1 MHITERRQGPGRDA
15 GPSEDQPLLQ
25 IDTDAAERRMVI
37 FRLETELAELNA
49 RKAAAEAA
57 LAQSHRRDRESA
69 GNLGASPSSNPPRER
84 RSPRKSPSP
93 PAEVAA
99 FLQILQI
106 QQQMQQ
112 QQAADQRR
120 EENRREE
127 RREEQRRE
135 DRREAAERA
144 ERLEERVAEQAAIL
158 EARLLQSTSAT
169 VGGPAST
176 SGFTESGRK
185 RPSTRFRSSQA
196 TTTSPS
202 AHGTKNSCP
211 RPASSAY
218 ITITYASFA

>member
-1 MHITERRQGPGRDA
+1 
-15 GPSEDQPLLQ
+15 
-25 IDTDAAERRMVI
+25 MVI

-57 LAQSHRRDRESA
+57 LAQSHRRDSESA
-69 GNLGASPSSNPPRER
+69 GNLGASTSPSSPLER
-84 RSPRKSPSP
+84 RSPQKSPSP

-120 EENRREE
+120 EDNRRED

-144 ERLEERVAEQAAIL
+144 ERLEERVAEQAALL

-176 SGFTESGRK
+176 SGFRSNEARHASALLRRQQPALPPMARRIHVQGRH
-185 RPSTRFRSSQA
+185 RRR
-196 TTTSPS
+196 TS
-202 AHGTKNSCP
+202 
-211 RPASSAY
+211 R
-218 ITITYASFA
+218 